1 MAIKFFHVVANITTD
16 CKLTHCKCTCDFTL
30 NLKFSKVC
38 RRSWLG
44 LWNSPNPPEPESR
57 DEIKVKDFM
66 MQKYDRK
73 TWYIPPSQLPPAS
86 PKRETSQPL
95 PERKPLKQLL
105 GEGSPT
111 LVVGHEVQCTFRN
124 MAWRGGGGLVVGL
137 QHMTTFLLLEVS
149 DL

>member
-1 MAIKFFHVVANITTD
+1 MSWFF
-16 CKLTHCKCTCDFTL
+16 
-30 NLKFSKVC
+30 KVC

-86 PKRETSQPL
+86 PKTEASQSL
-95 PERKPLKQLL
+95 PERKPLKHLL

-111 LVVGHEVQCTFRN
+111 LVVGQEVFYF
-124 MAWRGGGGLVVGL
+124 L
-137 QHMTTFLLLEVS
+137 QSLCVHLWYEIFYEHYKACYITLCCREL
-149 DL
+149 